1 MATPEIDKQEARH
14 LFMLGWEQKRIATV
28 MNRTEQTIN
37 KWCKDGQWH
46 AQRDIHRS
54 KLQASKELISDLLHH
69 QLSIIK
75 LIVSKKKQELAE
87 NIDPTS
93 QELEKLLIQSKEA
106 DLVSKFFAQI
116 RDQETQWDKLVS
128 IASELIDFVQSKNL
142 ELAKKL
148 IPLIDEFI
156 QTKRATQ

>member
-14 LFMLGWEQKRIATV
+14 LFILGWEQKRIATV
-28 MNRTEQTIN
+28 MARTEQTIN

-54 KLQASKELISDLLHH
+54 KLQASKEIITQLLHH
-69 QLSIIK
+69 QLSVIQQ
-75 LIVSKKKQELAE
+75 IVTKKQQELA
-87 NIDPTS
+87 NQNDPSS

-106 DLVSKFFAQI
+106 DLVAKFFAQI

-148 IPLIDEFI
+148 IPVIDEFI